1 MAEFEEIMGDE
12 EGEEEEEEGE
22 EEEEEGEEEEA
33 MMEAIQLQQMKGL
46 YGSKIGG
53 DNGSQPKSTY
63 ADNSGQAGMASRPVK
78 FSGSTESMPTG
89 PKGPSNAY
97 AKGEGQVKDA
107 NNWKNAPAQ
116 RKQDLMAAPKPTT
129 TQAAGTNTKSPVA
142 ESRRNKRK

>member
-1 MAEFEEIMGDE
+1 
-12 EGEEEEEEGE
+12 
-22 EEEEEGEEEEA
+22 
-33 MMEAIQLQQMKGL
+33 MKGL

-97 AKGEGQVKDA
+97 AKGESQVKDA

-116 RKQDLMAAPKPTT
+116 RKQDLTAAPKPTT